1 MHSAPYVAAKKTG
14 LAAALNVTASDVNI
28 TDFTITDLPDRRFT
42 PLARQLSALVS
53 VTTSFTVAI
62 AGMNSA
68 DSLSAALAAAG
79 NATEAETNAALAAA
93 DWSGEPVL
101 TAPPVLSGTAM
112 GAAASTAGV
121 TSAPTPVPV
130 VIGASMGAVA
140 GTGDPH
146 LQNIYGERFDLMQA
160 GRHVLV
166 HIPRGARS
174 EGTLLRVDAQAERL
188 GELCADI
195 YFQELN
201 ITGKWVEAQQAL
213 ARQGAPPPYCK
224 VHTCRGR
231 VQLQTQGADTMDRR
245 VTELKHQFEEELR
258 QRLGE
263 LEGSQMETLS
273 KVRASTAAAEDTLKR
288 HELGIRRLE
297 TTLQDVLRKGD
308 LWSHQAA
315 MHHERLELL
324 ESMPRSRATASSH
337 SEQEISAQVW
347 QLEGRIGDIAKQLDQ
362 LNSDLRNDRETY
374 HSMAAQIQEYDTR
387 ISACRSKVDGHHET
401 LSGLDEHIRQG
412 CEEKFEV
419 LHKSFQELNKR
430 NLDLQERHNAVKAS
444 VDYLQ
449 AGAMGL
455 PPQAG
460 TAGVLSPHAHSVA
473 VEIAPD
479 VWGAVDRARG
489 MPATV
494 HRGRL
499 HGRDAG
505 GSVPRAAP

>member
-28 TDFTITDLPDRRFT
+28 TGFTITDLSDRRFT
-42 PLARQLSALVS
+42 PLARQSSALVA

-201 ITGKWVEAQQAL
+201 ITGKWVEAHQAGGL
-213 ARQGAPPPYCK
+213 QYRAADAVAGDPKWMQFGKADIKVKHGHTLQGIRYLN
-224 VHTCRGR
+224 VYVRH
-231 VQLQTQGADTMDRR
+231 LDRTGFS
-245 VTELKHQFEEELR
+245 VGGL
-258 QRLGE
+258 LGE
-263 LEGSQMETLS
+263 DDHSLAVTPPKDCRHLQLS
-273 KVRASTAAAEDTLKR
+273 L
-288 HELGIRRLE
+288 
-297 TTLQDVLRKGD
+297 
-308 LWSHQAA
+308 
-315 MHHERLELL
+315 
-324 ESMPRSRATASSH
+324 
-337 SEQEISAQVW
+337 
-347 QLEGRIGDIAKQLDQ
+347 
-362 LNSDLRNDRETY
+362 
-374 HSMAAQIQEYDTR
+374 
-387 ISACRSKVDGHHET
+387 
-401 LSGLDEHIRQG
+401 
-412 CEEKFEV
+412 
-419 LHKSFQELNKR
+419 
-430 NLDLQERHNAVKAS
+430 
-444 VDYLQ
+444 
-449 AGAMGL
+449 
-455 PPQAG
+455 
-460 TAGVLSPHAHSVA
+460 
-473 VEIAPD
+473 
-479 VWGAVDRARG
+479 
-489 MPATV
+489 
-494 HRGRL
+494 
-499 HGRDAG
+499 
-505 GSVPRAAP
+505 

>member
-28 TDFTITDLPDRRFT
+28 TGFTITDLSDRRFT
-42 PLARQLSALVS
+42 PLARQSSALVS

-188 GELCADI
+188 GEACGDM
-195 YFQELN
+195 YFQEVN
-201 ITGKWVEAQQAL
+201 VTGRWVQAKHAGGLRYRAAEVAPKDPKWA
-213 ARQGAPPPYCK
+213 
-224 VHTCRGR
+224 TFGR
-231 VQLQTQGADTMDRR
+231 VDLKVGHGHTGQGIRYLN
-245 VTELKHQFEEELR
+245 VYVKHLNRAGFSVGGLLGEDDHSEEE
-258 QRLGE
+258 
-263 LEGSQMETLS
+263 
-273 KVRASTAAAEDTLKR
+273 TAPTGCRRKR
-288 HELGIRRLE
+288 FSI
-297 TTLQDVLRKGD
+297 
-308 LWSHQAA
+308 
-315 MHHERLELL
+315 
-324 ESMPRSRATASSH
+324 
-337 SEQEISAQVW
+337 
-347 QLEGRIGDIAKQLDQ
+347 
-362 LNSDLRNDRETY
+362 
-374 HSMAAQIQEYDTR
+374 
-387 ISACRSKVDGHHET
+387 
-401 LSGLDEHIRQG
+401 
-412 CEEKFEV
+412 
-419 LHKSFQELNKR
+419 
-430 NLDLQERHNAVKAS
+430 
-444 VDYLQ
+444 
-449 AGAMGL
+449 
-455 PPQAG
+455 
-460 TAGVLSPHAHSVA
+460 
-473 VEIAPD
+473 
-479 VWGAVDRARG
+479 
-489 MPATV
+489 
-494 HRGRL
+494 
-499 HGRDAG
+499 
-505 GSVPRAAP
+505 